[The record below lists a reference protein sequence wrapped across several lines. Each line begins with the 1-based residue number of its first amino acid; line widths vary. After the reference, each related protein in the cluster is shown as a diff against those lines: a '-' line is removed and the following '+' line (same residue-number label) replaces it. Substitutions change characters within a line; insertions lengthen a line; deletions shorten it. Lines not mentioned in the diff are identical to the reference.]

1 MGFGRKKVTQNF
13 FYFPFK
19 QRENDNNFIYY
30 RAKLIYS
37 RIGAVGAVP
46 ILKN

>member
-1 MGFGRKKVTQNF
+1 LVGFGTEEV
-13 FYFPFK
+13 FP
-19 QRENDNNFIYY
+19 NPNLNLN